1 MKKKIFSRGLAYGV
15 PGQLFIYT
23 HTLFLVGVFKNQNQ
37 KGKVKKCQRK
47 DVFIILPNALIII
60 KPGDP
65 VKHKRIVSINFNV
78 IIRQKIMQP
87 LRTV

>member
-1 MKKKIFSRGLAYGV
+1 MKKNLFSGLSLWSPWTVVYL
-15 PGQLFIYT
+15 PT
-23 HTLFLVGVFKNQNQ
+23 PLFLVGAFKNQNQ

-47 DVFIILPNALIII
+47 DAFIVLPNALIII